1 MSNLIKKI
9 AAAVSVALLSAAT
22 LTATATTANAAAAP
36 SVIKLDYAYWNPLSL
51 LIKDKGWAE
60 AEFKKT
66 NTKVEWVYS
75 AGSANALQSLNAKAI
90 DVASSAGAPAYTAR
104 ANGASLKTIGVFSQP
119 KWASIVVPK
128 GSSITKIELLKGKKI
143 AAASG
148 TDPYFHLLLALDSVG
163 LSSKDVT
170 IVNLAHADGQKAV
183 VAGQV
188 DAWAGLDPLTTQAE
202 QNSGVKILYSNPK
215 FNSWGVLS
223 ANEDFIKKYPAA
235 LITVLKV
242 YEKARAFTLANG
254 SDVVDILAKAAN
266 LKPTEAKKVLLNR
279 TKINV
284 SIIPGA
290 TQAAILKSIT
300 PVLVEEARIKS
311 KDAADK
317 ALASL
322 YDASLAK
329 KAVAKK

>member
-1 MSNLIKKI
+1 MSNLFKKI
-9 AAAVSVALLSAAT
+9 AAGLSVALLSVAT
-22 LTATATTANAAAAP
+22 LTATAPAANAAPAL
-36 SVIKLDYAYWNPLSL
+36 STIKLDYAYWNPLSL

-75 AGSANALQSLNAKAI
+75 ASSAAALQSLNAKAI

-119 KWASIVVPK
+119 KWASIVVTK
-128 GSSITKIELLKGKKI
+128 SSPIAKVEQLKGKKI

-170 IVNLAHADGQKAV
+170 IVNLPHADGQKAL

-188 DAWAGLDPLTTQAE
+188 DAWAGLDPLTAQAE
-202 QNSGVKILYSNPK
+202 QNSGVKIIYSNAK

-223 ANEDFIKKYPAA
+223 ANEDTIKNYPTQ
-235 LITVLKV
+235 LVTVLKL
-242 YEKARAFTLANG
+242 YEKARAFTLDNG
-254 SDVVDILAKAAN
+254 SDVVDILAKASN
-266 LKPTEAKKVLLNR
+266 IKTSEAKKVLLNR

-311 KDAADK
+311 ADAATK

-329 KAVAKK
+329 KAVKK